1 MNAAWDVAFHD
12 HLGCRET
19 LIDNMEATDS
29 AIPETTAGL
38 AEAAP
43 VAVVDP
49 VSIAVSTG
57 PNPNPANASAQ
68 VSAEAAAPII
78 VTRDATGM

>member
-19 LIDNMEATDS
+19 LIDNMEATVS

-38 AEAAP
+38 VEAAP

-49 VSIAVSTG
+49 VSTAVSTG
-57 PNPNPANASAQ
+57 PDPANASAQ

-78 VTRDATGM
+78 ATQDAAGT